1 MREARSDNED
11 ETHVGQQGKL
21 ARLIREYQDA
31 YNALAYARSPRE
43 QEGLNK
49 HIVSCLEQIYRILH
63 EPLRRKAHN
72 WQRSH
77 AFHEVVD
84 SIADHERYDLAI
96 DRFAMQLFLHVL
108 EDLHTIRI
116 DPTRDLIGLC
126 VKIAHRGMYREEHR
140 IFSVRK
146 RAGDTI
152 IVVLPLLRFSDGS
165 DSPTEREID
174 IADDMSDAAFARVI
188 DQVSRDAQQR
198 LLARALESITDP
210 VDQQIVLDRLLRP
223 RPLPFKQIAE
233 RIGAGWTAGT
243 VRKRYERVRKQLL
256 RFLRNHRDDLF

>member
-11 ETHVGQQGKL
+11 ETHAGQQGKL
-21 ARLIREYQDA
+21 ARLIHKYQDA
-31 YNALAYARSPRE
+31 YHALADARSLRQ

-49 HIVSCLEQIYRILH
+49 RIVNCLEEIYRILH
-63 EPLRRKAHN
+63 EPLRREARS
-72 WQRSH
+72 WQRSRS
-77 AFHEVVD
+77 FHEFVD

-96 DRFAMQLFLHVL
+96 DRFAMQLFLHIL

-126 VKIAHRGMYREEHR
+126 VTIARRGMYREERR

-152 IVVLPLLRFSDGS
+152 ILVLPLLRVSDGL
-165 DSPTEREID
+165 DSPTEREFD
-174 IADDMSDAAFARVI
+174 IADDTSEAAFARVI
-188 DQVSRDAQQR
+188 DQVSRDAQRR

-233 RIGAGWTAGT
+233 RIGAGWTAGA

-256 RFLRNHRDDLF
+256 RFLRDHRNDLF